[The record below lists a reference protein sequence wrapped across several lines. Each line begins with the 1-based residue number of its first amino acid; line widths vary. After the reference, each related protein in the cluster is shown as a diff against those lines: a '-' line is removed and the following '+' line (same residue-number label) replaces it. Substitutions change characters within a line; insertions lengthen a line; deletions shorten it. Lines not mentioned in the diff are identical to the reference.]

1 MSSSKFS
8 GSFFTQKLVQYFSDA
23 LKTLEQSDSGVYD
36 VIVFD
41 SLLALVEERPMK
53 CSGKL
58 LFIISVFCIILTLA
72 GLIIG
77 FAWLYM
83 IAWSDVEPFCDVA
96 AWDVFYDALVN
107 LIGILIGALIA
118 VGIFLVTVLKS

>member
-1 MSSSKFS
+1 MDWTIWEFI
-8 GSFFTQKLVQYFSDA
+8 T
-23 LKTLEQSDSGVYD
+23 
-36 VIVFD
+36 VIVIAFAVVAIAAGIF
-41 SLLALVEERPMK
+41 SAYF
-53 CSGKL
+53 GKGKNKAYG
-58 LFIISVFCIILTLA
+58 IILTLA

-118 VGIFLVTVLKS
+118 VGIFLVALLKS